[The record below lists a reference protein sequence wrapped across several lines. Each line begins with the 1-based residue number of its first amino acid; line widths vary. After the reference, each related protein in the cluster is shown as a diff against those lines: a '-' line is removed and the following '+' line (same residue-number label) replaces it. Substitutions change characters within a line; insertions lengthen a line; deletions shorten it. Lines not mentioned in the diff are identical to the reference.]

1 MDVGFHHC
9 RIDAH
14 ASTRHN
20 SLFESD
26 FNDPLMNLLEYLRP
40 HRHAPTPHGL
50 GVRHLAAA
58 YPCEVAVDEVGAHF
72 TFEYCVAPV
81 ADMLENQQ
89 SQDHFSWRTTS
100 ATTATLGM
108 SFAQR
113 LIHGRKD
120 RLVVQ
125 DRVGVLHPILAQ
137 VIDFLSDPMIAKLQ
151 LRASHIN
158 HGASSRAWATP
169 DPGATVRD

>member
-1 MDVGFHHC
+1 MDVGFHNG

-89 SQDHFSWRTTS
+89 SQDHFSWRATS

-108 SFAQR
+108 SLAQR
-113 LIHGRKD
+113 LIYRCKD
-120 RLVVQ
+120 GLVVEYL
-125 DRVGVLHPILAQ
+125 VGAPHPVLAQ
-137 VIDFLSDPMIAKLQ
+137 AVDFLGDPMITELQ
-151 LRASHIN
+151 LRPSHVN
-158 HGASSRAWATP
+158 HGASSRVSAKP
-169 DPGATVRD
+169 D